1 MDDKDNEPRS
11 DGRASLPG
19 PLAALCAS
27 RVAAGN
33 AARRAGRRDEARGH
47 YEVALS
53 IAPGHEAA
61 LEALAVLASLMSL
74 PDWHSEWM
82 SDYGEDEFGRW
93 AAAGIAG
100 VEHRFR
106 YCAPG
111 TFTMGSPASEGGT
124 SADPR
129 PQHQVTLTQGFWLGE
144 APVTQRQ
151 WAAVTG
157 SNPSQFKGNDLP
169 VETVSWHD
177 CEAWMAEAS
186 ARGGGLDLR
195 FPTEAEWEY
204 ACRAGTTG
212 PTYRGGNDATTLD
225 AIAWYG
231 ANSGGKTNAVKHK
244 APNPWGL
251 CDMLGNVW
259 EWCADSQR
267 TYSAA
272 AVVDPSGGAGA
283 VRVYRGGSWFVDAP
297 LARAAFRSSLMPAH
311 RGNYLGF
318 RLARGQ

>member
-1 MDDKDNEPRS
+1 V
-11 DGRASLPG
+11 LPG

-27 RVAAGN
+27 RVAAGD

-47 YEVALS
+47 YEFALS
-53 IAPGHEAA
+53 IDPGHGAA
-61 LEALAVLASLMSL
+61 LEALAGLLSR

-82 SDYGEDEFGRW
+82 SACGEDTFGRW
-93 AAAGIAG
+93 AAVNIAG
-100 VEHRFR
+100 VEPRFR

-111 TFTMGSPASEGGT
+111 TFMMGSPASEHGRDDAEG
-124 SADPR
+124 
-129 PQHQVTLTQGFWLGE
+129 PQHEVTLTQGFWLCE
-144 APVTQRQ
+144 APVTQLQ
-151 WAAVTG
+151 WGAVTG

-225 AIAWYG
+225 AIAWYR
-231 ANSGGKTNAVKHK
+231 ANSGGKTHAVKQK

-251 CDMLGNVW
+251 YDMLGNVW
-259 EWCADSQR
+259 EWCADNKR
-267 TYSAA
+267 PYSAS
-272 AVVDPSGGAGA
+272 AVVDPSGGLGAGL
-283 VRVYRGGSWFVDAP
+283 VSRGGSWAGDAQY
-297 LARAAFRSSLMPAH
+297 ARAAPRISFTPANQDL
-311 RGNYLGF
+311 GLGF